1 MCELHRPWQPDAFC
15 YACEAEW
22 RRGARR
28 RQIVLALAV
37 ILWMAVVTAAIGGI
51 MAITDASTIG
61 FGALLLPVVSAVP
74 CYLRLERSMRRRLDR
89 RGSLPPAAIAR
100 RIQP

>member
-37 ILWMAVVTAAIGGI
+37 ILWMAVVTAAIGG
-51 MAITDASTIG
+51 
-61 FGALLLPVVSAVP
+61 GALLLPVVSAVP
-74 CYLRLERSMRRRLDR
+74 CYLRLERSMRRRFDR